1 MNRIDIIH
9 IEDSPA
15 ILVRA
20 RDVRPSV
27 NDFAFLFDG
36 QPQNWM
42 GRVSTYQT
50 TFGESSTSDGIA
62 ELKIVGDFGE
72 LRLNTRHVAVN
83 MRAEVIQS

>member
-1 MNRIDIIH
+1 VNRIDIIH
-9 IEDSPA
+9 IEDNPA
-15 ILVRA
+15 TLLRA
-20 RDVRPSV
+20 KDLRPSMH
-27 NDFAFLFDG
+27 DFAFLFDG

-50 TFGESSTSDGIA
+50 TFGESTTSDGIA

-83 MRAEVIQS
+83 VRAEVIQP